1 MSESDTGQGGQD
13 MLSLDFDSLK
23 ESNSVKQRI
32 NREDFE
38 KAIVFLGT
46 AAEAVWKLMKRSQN
60 LRITLDYDAEAQ
72 KVKID
77 YDIISL
83 RHDNQQENSTPIV
96 LDEKE
101 VSQIEADAGGAALKK
116 SDNFY
121 VSADKADSTL
131 TITSDIPE
139 NFIKLSYGKALV
151 LADVIHDYIR
161 KSL

>member
-23 ESNSVKQRI
+23 EGNGAEQRI

-46 AAEAVWKLMKRSQN
+46 AAEAAWKLMKRSQS
-60 LRITLDYDAEAQ
+60 LRITLDYDAEAK

-83 RHDNQQENSTPIV
+83 RHDNQQEN
-96 LDEKE
+96 
-101 VSQIEADAGGAALKK
+101 Q
-116 SDNFY
+116 
-121 VSADKADSTL
+121 
-131 TITSDIPE
+131 
-139 NFIKLSYGKALV
+139 
-151 LADVIHDYIR
+151 
-161 KSL
+161 

>member
-1 MSESDTGQGGQD
+1 

-23 ESNSVKQRI
+23 EGNGAEQRI

-60 LRITLDYDAEAQ
+60 LRITLDYDAEAK

-83 RHDNQQENSTPIV
+83 RRDNQQENSTPIV

-131 TITSDIPE
+131 TITSDIPG

-151 LADVIHDYIR
+151 LADVIHDCIR

>member
-1 MSESDTGQGGQD
+1 

-23 ESNSVKQRI
+23 EGNGAEQRI

-77 YDIISL
+77 YNIISL
-83 RHDNQQENSTPIV
+83 KCDNQQENSNSIA
-96 LDEKE
+96 LNEEE

-121 VSADKADSTL
+121 VSTDEADSTL
-131 TITSDIPE
+131 TIASDIPE
-139 NFIKLSYGKALV
+139 NFIKLSYGKAMA
-151 LADVIHDYIR
+151 LAHVIQDHIQ
-161 KSL
+161 KLL